1 MQQSA
6 HLQSVVDV
14 INEWKTTRHKPFD
27 HILNQYFRDR
37 RFIGSKDRQQ
47 ISWLCYE
54 VFRHKLILEWWAEWG
69 MKKPCIEAEEPYAIK
84 VLAIYLSLVRKKS
97 PGEIHELFSGEKYGV
112 RPLERIERQMIE
124 TIWKQPTYGKDP
136 LHHDQMPEHIRLNTP
151 KWIYDLI
158 MAGDTEAKAMLS
170 ALNYPATIDLRVN
183 TLKSDRDSLLMT
195 FKATG
200 VEALPTPYSPWGM
213 RIQKR
218 FNLNTLE
225 AYKTGLVE
233 IQDEGSQILCQV
245 ANPKPNTTVIDY
257 CAGAGGKSLAMAM
270 MMKNKGKLILCDTA
284 SWRLE
289 KSNERLRKA
298 GVFNVQQ
305 KIVLETPEGDEA
317 VLALTEK
324 ADTVLV
330 DAPCS
335 GTGTWRRNPDARFR
349 LSQKELDELI
359 EIQAKILNEASFL
372 VKQGGYLIYATCSIV
387 SGENQYQVNRFL
399 ESHADFKLESIEFN
413 GATHEMLNIRPHT
426 YRTDGFFVARLRRVS
441 AS

>member
-14 INEWKTTRHKPFD
+14 INEWKTLRHKPFD
-27 HILNQYFRDR
+27 HILNQYFKDR

-47 ISWLCYE
+47 ISWICYE

-69 MKKPCIEAEEPYAIK
+69 MKRPCLEAEEAYAVK
-84 VLAIYLSLVRKKS
+84 LVAVYFSLVRKKS
-97 PGEIHELFSGEKYGV
+97 PGEINELFSGEKYGV
-112 RPLERIERQMIE
+112 RPLERVERQMIE
-124 TIWKQPTYGKDP
+124 TIWKQPSYGKDP
-136 LHHDQMPEHIRLNTP
+136 LHHDLMPAHVRLNTP
-151 KWIYDLI
+151 KWLFDKL
-158 MAGDTEAKAMLS
+158 TESDEQGHAMLS
-170 ALNYPATIDLRVN
+170 ALNYPATVDLRVN
-183 TLKSDRDSLLMT
+183 TLKTNRESVLES
-195 FKATG
+195 FKTLG
-200 VEALPTPYSPWGM
+200 VEAIATPYSPWGI

-225 AYKTGLVE
+225 AYKKGLVE

-245 ANPKPNTTVIDY
+245 ANPKPNTTVVDY

-270 MMKNKGKLILCDTA
+270 MMNNKGKLILCDTA
-284 SWRLE
+284 HWRLE
-289 KSNERLRKA
+289 KSNDRLRKA

-305 KIVLETPEGDEA
+305 KIVLETAEGDEA

-349 LSQKELDELI
+349 LTPKELEELLQ
-359 EIQAKILNEASFL
+359 IQAKILNEASFL
-372 VKQGGYLIYATCSIV
+372 VKQGGYLIYATCSILTD
-387 SGENQYQVNRFL
+387 ENQHQVMTFL
-399 ESHADFKLESIEFN
+399 RAHPEFKLETIEFN
-413 GATHEMLNIRPHT
+413 QSTHEMLTLRPNT
-426 YRTDGFFVARLRRVS
+426 YRTDGFFVARLRKGVE
-441 AS
+441 